1 MENNNPYQNNN
12 DQYNQNNNDNQYSTE
27 ERSEQEQNVNPYKDN
42 NPYVSGNVGGGYD
55 GNNGQNPYVNNNPYT
70 SDNPYGGYNT
80 YSSSSYNG
88 YDGYIPERR
97 ERKGLGIASM
107 VLGILSLTCCCCS
120 ILGVIVA
127 IVGLILGIISQ
138 KAKPNG
144 FALAGII
151 TSAFGIA
158 FGILGFVITIASGAL
173 TDEFWT
179 DFYEGWES
187 SFSSSD
193 EFDNNTN
200 AFMAVIKFFKH
211 IFIK

>member
-1 MENNNPYQNNN
+1 MENNNPYQNENE
-12 DQYNQNNNDNQYSTE
+12 QYNQNNNSNQYSTE

-42 NPYVSGNVGGGYD
+42 NPYVSGNVGGGSD
-55 GNNGQNPYVNNNPYT
+55 GNGQNPYVNNNPYG
-70 SDNPYGGYNT
+70 SYNT
-80 YSSSSYNG
+80 YSSSSYSG

-97 ERKGLGIASM
+97 EKKGLGIASM

-158 FGILGFVITIASGAL
+158 FGILGFVITITSGML

-179 DFYEGWES
+179 EFYEGLES
-187 SFSSSD
+187 SFSSD
-193 EFDNNTN
+193 EFNNNNN